1 MTAKKVFSIILLSAT
16 IFAAAGIRG
25 TTFAQ
30 ESCNLNQEKFAELEA
45 IQNNFGLDPLLK
57 IRQELAIRKSLLKDV
72 VDCAT
77 EEILVLKSE
86 FDGVKTTNT
95 DVLTL
100 KNQFS
105 GWFLDVTNY
114 YAIQKANID
123 NLGLLGSKDF
133 AKSFSAWRDGNFK
146 PTAKVVSNF
155 IVWAGNQ
162 DFISLAQSRINQIK
176 RVVEVLGLT
185 LNEEIRNGLADI
197 EVEFKKARALN
208 EKAQRALRAYG
219 PADDSLTTIKASL
232 ESLSAVYKKL
242 FELVEKINK
251 EIVK

>member
-1 MTAKKVFSIILLSAT
+1 MMTAKKVFSIILLSAT

-133 AKSFSAWRDGNFK
+133 AKSFSAWRDRNFNPRGLLIGLK
-146 PTAKVVSNF
+146 LRFEHPYFFGGQYLSEVVHESQRF
-155 IVWAGNQ
+155 GKL
-162 DFISLAQSRINQIK
+162 LAEDRRS
-176 RVVEVLGLT
+176 
-185 LNEEIRNGLADI
+185 
-197 EVEFKKARALN
+197 
-208 EKAQRALRAYG
+208 
-219 PADDSLTTIKASL
+219 
-232 ESLSAVYKKL
+232 
-242 FELVEKINK
+242 
-251 EIVK
+251 